1 MVCWRLYDISG
12 TIQFKIEWHCH
23 PMRMSTSLED
33 ILSIRCHGRFNTT
46 SFGCRLFRHVP
57 LYRISLCVVYVIV
70 ARGDSHHLRRFQVT
84 FCLGR
89 ATRCSILMNIQSLLR
104 FDRKERSTIRITSS
118 TNSLKKDLV
127 ADRKS
132 GLPLKFLK
140 MWEHLWNQ
148 SFYHLCSTNSIH
160 LMKF

>member
-1 MVCWRLYDISG
+1 MVCWKLYDISW
-12 TIQFKIEWHCH
+12 TIRRSNERNSR
-23 PMRMSTSLED
+23 PMWMSASWED
-33 ILSIRCHGRFNTT
+33 IVNICCGGRCNTT
-46 SFGCRLFRHVP
+46 SFGCRIFRHVP
-57 LYRISLCVVYVIV
+57 LYRISLCIGYVIV